1 MNVFQQILSKQNS
14 WQSEA
19 RPEHPAD
26 CAHCVQVMFESH
38 PRPLD
43 SEVTWHLGDLTL
55 TPGEATEAG
64 SGEDR

>member
-1 MNVFQQILSKQNS
+1 MS
-14 WQSEA
+14 A
-19 RPEHPAD
+19 HHAD

-64 SGEDR
+64 SGEERYCII

>member
-1 MNVFQQILSKQNS
+1 MTIRSQTLS
-14 WQSEA
+14 
-19 RPEHPAD
+19 EHHAD

-64 SGEDR
+64 SGEERYCII